1 MRGNLLGV
9 FLALAA
15 TLSTNKTVQ
24 AAHSRRRLVRPA
36 GGSNRYDREITTFSE
51 DGRLLQ
57 VEYGLEASRRGST
70 IVALRTNE
78 GICWV
83 VPQSSFGKVHRIDD
97 HLWLL
102 TAGLSGDARLLSDA
116 LRNTCQKHRLAY
128 GEAPTTKQIA
138 QVAGEAQHQ
147 LTYTAGARPLGCTA
161 MVLGIDAPF
170 DDSGKRLGKPCIY
183 QTDPGGVVQECAS
196 FTDDGSKQAGVGG
209 KDGNQ
214 ISRIL
219 PDLMNGRLFN
229 DNSRSWWFSKK
240 SKEKKKTDKNTD
252 NGKSDETEALDD
264 DSSKEPDE
272 LSKLAAK
279 LAEQVLKLEDEQQ
292 QHDSDAPL
300 PTVDVWIIR
309 PDTRRRGGQHAICYQ
324 NINKKDSLLDQIIT
338 YSG

>member
-1 MRGNLLGV
+1 MLGA
-9 FLALAA
+9 FLALTAI
-15 TLSTNKTVQ
+15 LSINTPVQ

-36 GGSNRYDREITTFSE
+36 GGSNRYDREITTFAE

-57 VEYGLEASRRGST
+57 VEYGVEASRRGST
-70 IVALRTNE
+70 MVALRTAD

-102 TAGLSGDARLLSDA
+102 TAGLSGDARILADA

-128 GEAPTTKQIA
+128 GEAPTTKQMA
-138 QVAGEAQHQ
+138 QVAGVAQHQ

-170 DDSGKRLGKPCIY
+170 DDSGRQLGKPSLY

-196 FTDDGSKQAGVGG
+196 YAEDGSKQAGVGG

-219 PDLMNGRLFN
+219 PDLMNGRLF
-229 DNSRSWWFSKK
+229 DGNSRSWWFSKK
-240 SKEKKKTDKNTD
+240 GKKKKTDKNIES
-252 NGKSDETEALDD
+252 GKSDETAALEEDS
-264 DSSKEPDE
+264 SSKEPDE
-272 LSKLAAK
+272 LSQLAAT
-279 LAEQVLKLEDEQQ
+279 LAEQVLKLEDDRQ
-292 QHDSDAPL
+292 QHDPDAPL

-309 PDTRRRGGQHAICYQ
+309 PDARRRGGQHAICYQ
-324 NINKKDSLLDQIIT
+324 NINKKDSLLDQIL
-338 YSG
+338 SHPR